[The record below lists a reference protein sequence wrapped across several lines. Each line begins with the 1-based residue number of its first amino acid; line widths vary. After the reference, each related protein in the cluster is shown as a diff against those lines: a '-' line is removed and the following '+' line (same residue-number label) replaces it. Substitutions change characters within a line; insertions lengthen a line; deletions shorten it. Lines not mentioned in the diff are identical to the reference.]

1 MSDIKVGQLRQ
12 VRDTGELILV
22 TELDKIAVLH
32 GDMELVTYLT
42 KGELQT
48 SEISWILFYTDI
60 VDESG

>member
-1 MSDIKVGQLRQ
+1 MRDIKVGQLRR
-12 VRDTGELILV
+12 VRDTGDLIFV

-48 SEISWILFYTDI
+48 SEITWILFYTDI

>member
-48 SEISWILFYTDI
+48 SEITWILFYTDI

>member
-1 MSDIKVGQLRQ
+1 MSDIKVGQLRRIRESGD
-12 VRDTGELILV
+12 VMLV

-48 SEISWILFYTDI
+48 SETTWVLFYTDV

>member
-1 MSDIKVGQLRQ
+1 MSDIKVGQLRRI
-12 VRDTGELILV
+12 RDTGELILV

-32 GDMELVTYLT
+32 GDMELVTYLI

-48 SEISWILFYTDI
+48 SETTWILFYTDI

>member
-1 MSDIKVGQLRQ
+1 MSDIKVGQLRRI
-12 VRDTGELILV
+12 RDTGELILV

-48 SEISWILFYTDI
+48 SETTWVLFYTDV

>member
-1 MSDIKVGQLRQ
+1 MSDIKVGQLRRI
-12 VRDTGELILV
+12 RDTGELILV

-42 KGELQT
+42 RGELQT
-48 SEISWILFYTDI
+48 SETTWILFYTDI

>member
-1 MSDIKVGQLRQ
+1 MSDIKVGQLRRI
-12 VRDTGELILV
+12 RDTGELILV

-48 SEISWILFYTDI
+48 SETTWILFYTDI